1 MDTDEQPERHAR
13 PSRNE
18 TFAAAVELAS
28 GGSNAFR
35 RFARRY
41 SLCAADADDAYQRS
55 LEILLRK
62 RVTSSDDGEYRDGP
76 KRGVLRGE
84 GQIGSKRYDR
94 SDRRAVAGEAA
105 TT

>member
-1 MDTDEQPERHAR
+1 MSEQ
-13 PSRNE
+13 
-18 TFAAAVELAS
+18 LALN
-28 GGSNAFR
+28 GG
-35 RFARRY
+35 
-41 SLCAADADDAYQRS
+41 DQPS

-62 RVTSSDDGEYRDGP
+62 RVTSSDDGEYRDGT
-76 KRGVLRGE
+76 KRDVLRGE